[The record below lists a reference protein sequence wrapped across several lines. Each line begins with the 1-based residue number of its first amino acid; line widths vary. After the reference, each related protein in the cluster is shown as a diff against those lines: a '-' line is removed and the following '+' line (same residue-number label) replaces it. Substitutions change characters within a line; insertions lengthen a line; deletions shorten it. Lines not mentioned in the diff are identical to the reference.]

1 MCNLSGHLYDISF
14 TGSDIIVGKETV
26 SFRLYRATA
35 HMNSQELWQQSPMY
49 TLATPNSSM
58 EKISKYEFPY
68 LAEHLLYIVV
78 LVEYCL

>member
-1 MCNLSGHLYDISF
+1 MHELTAIA
-14 TGSDIIVGKETV
+14 TV
-26 SFRLYRATA
+26 CTNPVVHAR
-35 HMNSQELWQQSPMY
+35 
-49 TLATPNSSM
+49 PNSSM